1 MLTSN
6 VIWVCTVGLWVHQS
20 SDLDDD
26 FQGFDF
32 LVWTPCLL
40 QRLVELF
47 NAVHIV
53 LLGQV
58 QQLPLWAL
66 STHNEQHI
74 HKHIYQQ
81 TKHNVSPNET
91 HLLQVVQFLQTSA
104 HLLWHGWAGTGCFT
118 FNTSQTIKY
127 VKKILQTVAELVH
140 RHHCHVIPVTFS
152 ALVNKFVL
160 DFCLLSIL

>member
-1 MLTSN
+1 MEIMIIFFFIGMTCTDKSFITRPEMCMMKVNRLDFMLTLS
-6 VIWVCTVGLWVHQS
+6 VIWVYTVGLCVHQS

-32 LVWTPCLL
+32 LVCSPGLL

-74 HKHIYQQ
+74 HKHVYQQ
-81 TKHNVSPNET
+81 TKHKLSPNET

-118 FNTSQTIKY
+118 LTQ
-127 VKKILQTVAELVH
+127 VK
-140 RHHCHVIPVTFS
+140 
-152 ALVNKFVL
+152 
-160 DFCLLSIL
+160 LLNM